1 MKRVSVI
8 GGSGFI
14 GTHLCERLA
23 NAGIDFE
30 IIDLKSSRSFPERSK
45 IADIR
50 SLDALRSAMTGDVVV
65 HLAAV
70 HRDNVRDRGL
80 YAQTNIDGTQNV
92 CTIARETGASKI
104 IFTSSVAVYGF
115 APPGTDEGGAINP
128 FHEYGRTKFEA
139 EEVLRAWHAD
149 ADGAELIIVRPTVV
163 FGEGN
168 RGNVYNLLRQIA
180 SGKFVMIGR
189 GTNRKSM
196 AYVGNIAAFLDHAI
210 HSDCKYGVFNYVD
223 GPDYDMTTLVREVR
237 SILHGASRPPL
248 SIPFGVGLALGYLAD
263 GVSKLTSRSLPISAL
278 RVRKFCATT
287 SYASSKKDLNGFTAA
302 FSIDEAVRRTVL
314 AEFVSPNPAREVFFT
329 E

>member
-8 GGSGFI
+8 GGAGFI
-14 GTHLCERLA
+14 GTRLCERLA
-23 NAGIDFE
+23 HAGIDFE
-30 IIDLKSSRSFPERSK
+30 IIDLKSSRSFPKQSK

-50 SLDALRSAMTGDVVV
+50 SLDALRSAMMGDVVV

-70 HRDNVRDRGL
+70 HRDDVRDQSL
-80 YAQTNIDGTQNV
+80 YARTNIDGTQNV
-92 CTIARETGASKI
+92 CTIARETGVSKI

-115 APPGTDEGGAINP
+115 SPPGIDEGGAINP

-139 EEVLRAWHAD
+139 EELLRAWHAD
-149 ADGAELIIVRPTVV
+149 ADGTELIIVRPTVV

-210 HSDCKYGVFNYVD
+210 QSDCTYGVFNYVD

-237 SILHGASRPPL
+237 TILHGASRPPL
-248 SIPFGVGLALGYLAD
+248 SIPFGAGLVLGYLAD
-263 GVSKLTSRSLPISAL
+263 GISKLTGRSLPISSL

-287 SYASSKKDLNGFTAA
+287 SYASSKGNLNDFTAP
-302 FSIDEAVRRTVL
+302 FGLSEGLRRTVIT
-314 AEFVSPNPAREVFFT
+314 EFLSPDPRREVFFT